1 MFPTKHIA
9 MVAAI
14 AAAIVSGPSFAESAA
29 SRDTAQAESAL
40 HALWIRL
47 QVASE
52 RAADRVDADV
62 ESLGAAPA
70 LRDVIEARLDVE
82 DARVDWRPT
91 GDAAAA
97 SLELQDAQRSL
108 TRAAPATTGER
119 AREIASAEHEVGSLS
134 QALTATKPDDDA
146 VASEFAKADDS
157 LRDIILGRAPWPA
170 RSPADRGA

>member
-108 TRAAPATTGER
+108 ARAAPATTGER
-119 AREIASAEHEVGSLS
+119 AREIAAAEREVGSLS
-134 QALTATKPDDDA
+134 EAMAGNSDAAA
-146 VASEFAKADDS
+146 VAGEFAKADDS
-157 LRDIILGRAPWPA
+157 LHDIILGRTPWPA